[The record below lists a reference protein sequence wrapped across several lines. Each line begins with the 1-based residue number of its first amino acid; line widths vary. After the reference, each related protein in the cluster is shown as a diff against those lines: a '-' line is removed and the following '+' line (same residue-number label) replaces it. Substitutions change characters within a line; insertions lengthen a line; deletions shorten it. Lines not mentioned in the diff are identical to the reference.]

1 MSDTPAEIIDRLAE
15 AMRANDPHAAA
26 AVYSED
32 VVIKD
37 PIFDVVG
44 RAAAVEAFAAWF
56 SAFRVL
62 ELEIAERIV
71 DGSAIAVR
79 WEWRAIHQ
87 GSYLGV
93 PPSGREFASSNVILF
108 DTRDGRVT
116 RDLSTWDCSQYLR
129 LAAQHE
135 EAGA

>member
-1 MSDTPAEIIDRLAE
+1 MTETPVEIIDRLAE
-15 AMRANDPHAAA
+15 AMRSNDPRAAA
-26 AVYSED
+26 AVYGED

-44 RAAAVEAFAAWF
+44 RDAAVEAFAAWF

-62 ELEIAERIV
+62 ELEITERISE
-71 DGSAIAVR
+71 GSAIAVR

-87 GSYLGV
+87 GAYLGV
-93 PPSGREFASSNVILF
+93 PASGREFTSSNVIF
-108 DTRDGRVT
+108 FHTRDGYVT
-116 RDLSTWDCSQYLR
+116 RDLSTWDCSEFLR

-135 EAGA
+135 EASG

>member
-1 MSDTPAEIIDRLAE
+1 MPDTPTQIIDRLAE
-15 AMRANDPHAAA
+15 AMRSNDPHAAA

-44 RAAAVEAFAAWF
+44 REAAVEAFAAWF

-62 ELEIAERIV
+62 ELEIKERIV
-71 DGSAIAVR
+71 EGSAIAVR

-93 PPSGREFASSNVILF
+93 EPSGREFASSNVILF
-108 DTRDGRVT
+108 DTRDGYVT
-116 RDLSTWDCSQYLR
+116 RDLSTWDCSQFLR

-135 EAGA
+135 ANA